1 MHLSEESFAGC
12 ATCPKCKKA
21 AMKKKVQTSLSH
33 PLAFK
38 CALAAKERK
47 EAAPFR
53 LVYIRNYDF
62 LVPPTIEER
71 ILQLFKY
78 TMKLPSVVKLRGWVG
93 GLLSL

>member
-1 MHLSEESFAGC
+1 
-12 ATCPKCKKA
+12 
-21 AMKKKVQTSLSH
+21 MKKKVHTTSLFLSH

-38 CALAAKERK
+38 CALAADERK

-78 TMKLPSVVKLRGWVG
+78 TMKLPSVVKLRGWVAFA
-93 GLLSL
+93 L